1 MKGVNHISFI
11 IFFFSPTITM
21 YISGVDSSIIKSYIL
36 AFPAI
41 LIFFMLYSLL
51 MPKAQAW
58 KYSYDPIKGFFGNLI
73 FRFSDVFNL
82 AFSLLVPIA
91 AHVYAIYFW
100 FLA

>member
-1 MKGVNHISFI
+1 MNSTHISFI

-51 MPKAQAW
+51 MPKAHTW
-58 KYSYDPIKGFFGNLI
+58 RNSYGAMKSFIGNFIIRL
-73 FRFSDVFNL
+73 SDVFNL